1 MPVAAGIIRDPNG
14 STVIALI
21 QMAPQLRGTA
31 NLDGPHGPK
40 MSYGHLMSFTVSW
53 PKGPKDISYF

>member
-1 MPVAAGIIRDPNG
+1 MPVPTRIIGDSNG

-21 QMAPQLRGTA
+21 QMTPQARGTA

-40 MSYGHLMSFTVSW
+40 MSKRQFMGFTISW
-53 PKGPKDISYF
+53 SKSPEDVGDF